1 MLQYFL
7 NDNKSSIF
15 ENGRLPQLLYL
26 CNTETM
32 QQNFPRT
39 LHKHDDRL
47 EIVFIVK
54 GKGSH
59 LIGDVTYH
67 TKAGDIL
74 IFNQGV
80 IHDEMA
86 ELHSDMV
93 VYCCGINGL
102 NIKGA
107 EKNCLFDIA
116 SPAVISSGNQRH
128 VIEQLLALMFTQIKE
143 SANQASES
151 CRYLL
156 SALLSIIVQLPRENI
171 QSLPF
176 RKLPLV
182 EQVKNYLDA
191 HYTENLCLQTVAFR
205 FKVSPFYLA
214 HLFKRQTGFSL
225 IRYLIRRR
233 IGEAQSL
240 LINTNYSV
248 NQIAG
253 LVGYDNA
260 NYFSTLFSRMIGIS
274 PSQYRTSW
282 IGKKVRSIF

>member
-7 NDNKSSIF
+7 ENNKSSVF
-15 ENGRLPQLLYL
+15 ENNRLPQLLYL

-32 QQNFPRT
+32 QQNFPRA

-54 GKGSH
+54 GRGSH
-59 LIGDVTYH
+59 LIGNVTYH

-86 ELHSDMV
+86 ELNSDMA
-93 VYCCGINGL
+93 VYCCGIKDL
-102 NIKGA
+102 NIKGS
-107 EKNCLFDIA
+107 EKNRLFDIA
-116 SPAVISSGNQRH
+116 SPAVISSGNKRQI
-128 VIEQLLALMFTQIKE
+128 IEQLLAVMFAQVKE
-143 SANQASES
+143 NRNQSGES

-156 SALLSIIVQLPRENI
+156 SALLTIIVQLPRENI
-171 QSLPF
+171 KSLTF
-176 RKLPLV
+176 RKLTLA
-182 EQVKNYLDA
+182 EQAKNYLDA
-191 HYTENLCLQTVAFR
+191 HYVENLSLESVASR
-205 FKVSPFYLA
+205 FNVSPFYLA
-214 HLFKRQTGFSL
+214 HLFKRETGFSV

-240 LINTNYSV
+240 LINTRCSV
-248 NQIAG
+248 TEIAG

-274 PSQYRTSW
+274 PSLYRTSW
-282 IGKKVRSIF
+282 IGKKVRSVF